1 MVIIRNIVS
10 FVCAML
16 LLAGC
21 GNKLPEQYVLVEWGT
36 SGKDI
41 VVNNLDESIS
51 FKIHSEYFGKD
62 SVVVIKSRE
71 SASYDRGA
79 FLPMVSVSEASEVT
93 IHLVGSNKDVVCV
106 RSAEMSPWANYF
118 FTNTSVRTYRVY
130 EHLKQPD
137 TTVPHDMTDVTYTVD
152 DHLIELYSQ
161 D

>member
-1 MVIIRNIVS
+1 MIRNLAT

-21 GNKLPEQYVLVEWGT
+21 GNKLPEQYVLVDWGT

-93 IHLVGSNKDVVCV
+93 IHLVDSNKDVVCV

-161 D
+161 E

>member
-1 MVIIRNIVS
+1 MIRNIVS

-51 FKIHSEYFGKD
+51 FKIHSEDFGKD

-79 FLPMVSVSEASEVT
+79 FRPMVSVSSRKPAPTRPSCSSRAWKLSAKWQTANRPRSSFRRIFRASQV
-93 IHLVGSNKDVVCV
+93 LRPALL
-106 RSAEMSPWANYF
+106 RS
-118 FTNTSVRTYRVY
+118 
-130 EHLKQPD
+130 
-137 TTVPHDMTDVTYTVD
+137 
-152 DHLIELYSQ
+152 
-161 D
+161 

>member
-1 MVIIRNIVS
+1 MIRNLAT

-51 FKIHSEYFGKD
+51 FKIHFEYFDFGKD
-62 SVVVIKSRE
+62 SVVVIKSKE
-71 SASYDRGA
+71 SASYDRSTSR
-79 FLPMVSVSEASEVT
+79 PMVSVSEASEVT
-93 IHLVGSNKDVVCV
+93 IHLVDSNKDVVCV
-106 RSAEMSPWANYF
+106 RSAQMSPWANYF

-137 TTVPHDMTDVTYTVD
+137 TTVPHDMADVTYTVD

-161 D
+161 E

>member
-1 MVIIRNIVS
+1 MIRNLVT
-10 FVCAML
+10 FVCAVL

-93 IHLVGSNKDVVCV
+93 IHLVDSNKDVVCV

-137 TTVPHDMTDVTYTVD
+137 TTVPHDMTDITFTVD